1 MTASLPSAL
10 LTATAI
16 KSRPRLKRAKM
27 QEQQLHKA
35 VYELLSAIL
44 TPETFATTFPAGGGG
59 AVRGAILKSIG
70 LKAGVPDWLIVHEG
84 HAHFI
89 ELKAP
94 NGVLSK
100 EQVLCHADI
109 NRACGNVTVARS
121 LNDVVEAL
129 TRWRIPTRI
138 AKHA

>member
-59 AVRGAILKSIG
+59 RVRGAVLKSMG
-70 LKAGVPDWLIVHEG
+70 LKAGVPDWLIVHG
-84 HAHFI
+84 GKAYFI

-94 NGVLSK
+94 EGSLSK
-100 EQVLCHADI
+100 EQIYCFPKLEAAGASIMVC
-109 NRACGNVTVARS
+109 RS
-121 LNDVVEAL
+121 LNDVTAAL
-129 TRWRIPTRI
+129 AIWNIPTRI
-138 AKHA
+138 AR